1 MKLIPVTAR
10 EIPVEQAIFNRAWG
24 IVKEYGN
31 ISNSDIEAWD
41 DLVGAVDSL
50 YWLGTDE
57 ATYRLSKAL
66 ALGIVDYLETKS
78 GKGGH

>member
-41 DLVGAVDSL
+41 DLVGASSVPSL
-50 YWLGTDE
+50 
-57 ATYRLSKAL
+57 
-66 ALGIVDYLETKS
+66 
-78 GKGGH
+78 

>member
-31 ISNSDIEAWD
+31 ISNSDIEAW
-41 DLVGAVDSL
+41 
-50 YWLGTDE
+50 
-57 ATYRLSKAL
+57 SKRDMSHCAKL
-66 ALGIVDYLETKS
+66 
-78 GKGGH
+78 

>member
-50 YWLGTDE
+50 YRLGT
-57 ATYRLSKAL
+57 APRSHL
-66 ALGIVDYLETKS
+66 
-78 GKGGH
+78 